1 MQDAE
6 YNLQRAYLPGTSV
19 NEGDKKQCI
28 WGCVASQML
37 LLMCTWREHREG
49 ASAETGPFSR
59 GKEEE
64 VRTKVAL
71 MIAMVVVLVALV
83 GSGTALAQTIGGVIQ
98 CQTMPCVAT
107 GNHQVLFERVGDGV
121 PDKLIAQGG
130 HDHLDARA
138 YTNDRDVA
146 KGSGGH
152 DLLRVNDGDTMD
164 GAIGGPGSDLCVVD
178 AAIEAAD
185 TCEGVIFR

>member
-1 MQDAE
+1 M
-6 YNLQRAYLPGTSV
+6 
-19 NEGDKKQCI
+19 
-28 WGCVASQML
+28 
-37 LLMCTWREHREG
+37 
-49 ASAETGPFSR
+49 
-59 GKEEE
+59 
-64 VRTKVAL
+64 RTKIAM
-71 MIAMVVVLVALV
+71 MIAMTVVLVALMV
-83 GSGTALAQTIGGVIQ
+83 GSAGTAFAQQVIGGAIQ
-98 CQTMPCVAT
+98 CQTIPCVAT
-107 GNHQVLFERVGDGV
+107 GDHQVLFEQVGDGV
-121 PDKLIAQGG
+121 PDRMIAQGG

-185 TCEGVIFR
+185 TCDRIVYR

>member
-1 MQDAE
+1 
-6 YNLQRAYLPGTSV
+6 
-19 NEGDKKQCI
+19 
-28 WGCVASQML
+28 
-37 LLMCTWREHREG
+37 
-49 ASAETGPFSR
+49 
-59 GKEEE
+59 
-64 VRTKVAL
+64 VRIKVG

-164 GAIGGPGSDLCVVD
+164 AAIGGPGSDLCVVD

-185 TCEGVIFR
+185 TCEGVIYR

>member
-19 NEGDKKQCI
+19 NEGNKKQCI

-37 LLMCTWREHREG
+37 LLMCK
-49 ASAETGPFSR
+49 SETPR
-59 GKEEE
+59 GERQS
-64 VRTKVAL
+64 V
-71 MIAMVVVLVALV
+71 
-83 GSGTALAQTIGGVIQ
+83 
-98 CQTMPCVAT
+98 PCVAT
-107 GNHQVLFERVGDGV
+107 GAHQVLFERVGDGV

-164 GAIGGPGSDLCVVD
+164 AAIGGPGSDLCVVD